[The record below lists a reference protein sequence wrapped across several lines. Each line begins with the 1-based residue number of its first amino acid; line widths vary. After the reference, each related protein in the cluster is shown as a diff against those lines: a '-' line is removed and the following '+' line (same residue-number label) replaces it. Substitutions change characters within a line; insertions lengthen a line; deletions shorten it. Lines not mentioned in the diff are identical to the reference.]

1 MVPSSHPFAQA
12 RLARILVTRVWLPRA
27 GPLFICGTAGGSG
40 LRSGRGRVGEA
51 ADPWEGQH
59 TGRGK
64 HRATDP
70 LEWEPRRP
78 ELQGGRGERKGGAAA
93 RSLQLLRRQ
102 RAGGARGKCSRPGR
116 AALCERAQPKPPGE
130 LGLPRGPPVTPVS
143 YCFSVPADADCP
155 GAPALPRILGSCG
168 AGGQKEARRGPIREA
183 PLGLS
188 YLPLKVELLI
198 RTTLWSGVLT
208 WARCSPH
215 HTLSGSR

>member
-12 RLARILVTRVWLPRA
+12 RLARILVTRRVWLPRA

-78 ELQGGRGERKGGAAA
+78 ELQGGRGGRKGGAAA

-130 LGLPRGPPVTPVS
+130 LGPQGGPQSPPCPTVSQFRPTRIAPGPLP
-143 YCFSVPADADCP
+143 CP
-155 GAPALPRILGSCG
+155 GYWGPAELEGRRRH
-168 AGGQKEARRGPIREA
+168 AGD
-183 PLGLS
+183 
-188 YLPLKVELLI
+188 
-198 RTTLWSGVLT
+198 
-208 WARCSPH
+208 
-215 HTLSGSR
+215 LSGRPRLASVICP